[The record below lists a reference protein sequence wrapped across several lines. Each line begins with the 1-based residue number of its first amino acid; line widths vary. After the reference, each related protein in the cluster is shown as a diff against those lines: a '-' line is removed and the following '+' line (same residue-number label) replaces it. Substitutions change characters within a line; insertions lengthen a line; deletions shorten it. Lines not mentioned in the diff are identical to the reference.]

1 MNEQVS
7 LELPAPV
14 QAYRLP
20 NGEFVTTPEE
30 YYMRIYE
37 NDAEFEAGAFVLAN
51 AQEFSRGQD
60 TRAFNTIKW
69 FVSWRAGA
77 SHTGKL
83 ATFHDAYRAH
93 LESLKSKPAKE
104 PAQEPA
110 EPQTAAPVAP
120 VAPAVQQIPLV

>member
-1 MNEQVS
+1 MSEQIS

-37 NDAEFEAGAFVLAN
+37 SDAEFEAGAFVLAN
-51 AQEFSRGQD
+51 SQEFSRGQD

-93 LESLKSKPAKE
+93 LESLKNKPTQ
-104 PAQEPA
+104 PAA
-110 EPQTAAPVAP
+110 ETSAAAEAPV
-120 VAPAVQQIPLV
+120 VPAAQVPLA